1 VTHSAHQALATASEL
16 QCPAATVDTW
26 LHSSALDRLEEL
38 ELGSILQPLLAS
50 TFRFSAI
57 LRVANIRNCKP
68 ATFKARQSKGFASP
82 QLKQPGL
89 DGVHVSERH
98 FPGKK

>member
-1 VTHSAHQALATASEL
+1 L

-26 LHSSALDRLEEL
+26 LRSSALDSLEEL
-38 ELGSILQPLLAS
+38 EFGSIPSLLQPLLAS

-68 ATFKARQSKGFASP
+68 ATFKGQRSKGFASP
-82 QLKQPGL
+82 RLKQLGL
-89 DGVHVSERH
+89 KGVHVSEQH